1 MDQYFHDQRFD
12 SSSGAQLWLLAS
24 ALPQVFPLKVGL
36 PPKLPYLM
44 RYQFHRS
51 RTLLRSDQSAHR

>member
-24 ALPQVFPLKVGL
+24 ALPQVFPLK
-36 PPKLPYLM
+36 
-44 RYQFHRS
+44 S
-51 RTLLRSDQSAHR
+51 RLASQITLFDEISISQIQDTATK